1 MRARRKTA
9 RRCGLVWL
17 MPSQSSHP
25 LGVRCRQPVK
35 LSIKKEA
42 LLASKRHAQEAG
54 GDDGEAAMIGGSE

>member
-1 MRARRKTA
+1 
-9 RRCGLVWL
+9 